1 MEVERVPVA
10 ELVDV
15 EALGRGDRPPTPAQ
29 LRAALPPGWVL
40 DEDGITA
47 RRDGRALHRHGI
59 VLIIGLVA
67 FGAAGLGLFWTTF
80 PRGWD
85 GITRAAIL
93 LVVLFVAGGLVAPL
107 VTRALNRR

>member
-1 MEVERVPVA
+1 MEPQRVPVS
-10 ELVDV
+10 ELVDLD
-15 EALGRGDRPPTPAQ
+15 ALGRDGRPPTPSQ

-40 DEDGITA
+40 DEDGVTA

-59 VLIIGLVA
+59 VLIIGLVS

-93 LVVLFVAGGLVAPL
+93 IVVLFVAGGLVAP
-107 VTRALNRR
+107 VMTRALNRR